1 MKTRRIMAVLMAVVA
16 ALAAGAG
23 WAAEAETVP
32 APASTNAAA
41 GNTNATTITSR
52 RMNYDAQKRTAV
64 FDGDVVVVDPQ
75 VKISADNITAT
86 FTTNSQPETIT
97 AVGNV
102 RIEQTNRVAVCGTA
116 TYSVTSGKLVLL
128 GKPRVSRGA
137 DILSGSRIV
146 FNRDSDEMICDD
158 AKIIVAPGA
167 GGLDNLMK

>member
-1 MKTRRIMAVLMAVVA
+1 MKTRRITAVLLAAAA
-16 ALAAGAG
+16 ALAAAAG
-23 WAAEAETVP
+23 RAADAETVP
-32 APASTNAAA
+32 APASTEAAA
-41 GNTNATTITSR
+41 ANTNTTTITSR

-64 FDGDVVVVDPQ
+64 FDGDVVVIDPQ

-86 FTTNSQPETIT
+86 FATNNQPETIT

-128 GKPRVSRGA
+128 GKPKISRGA
-137 DILSGSRIV
+137 EVLMGSRIV

-158 AKIIVAPGA
+158 AKIIVPGT
-167 GGLDNLMK
+167 GGFDDLMK